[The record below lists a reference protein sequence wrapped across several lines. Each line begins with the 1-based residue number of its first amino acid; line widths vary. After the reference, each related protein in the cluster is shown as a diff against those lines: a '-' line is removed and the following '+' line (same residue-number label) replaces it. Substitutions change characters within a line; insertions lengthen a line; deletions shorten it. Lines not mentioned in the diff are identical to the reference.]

1 MTDTYSGVCRYCG
14 QIKPIIAES
23 QQQADEEISKKCDCN
38 GAIREKRA
46 NRIKLNALEIST
58 GEDERITKIIEKTG
72 LMILDRYINQTS
84 LSIGDV
90 TYKVKENAAGQIKF
104 TKKESKQ
111 QELQE

>member
-23 QQQADEEISKKCDCN
+23 QEQADEEISKKCDCN

-46 NRIKLNALEIST
+46 KRIKLNAFEIST
-58 GEDERITKIIEKTG
+58 GENEMITSLIEKAG
-72 LMILDRYINQTS
+72 LMILDGHINQMS
-84 LSIGDV
+84 LSIGDI